1 MAKRV
6 FALHF
11 TAPRKDKDRPFTPNA
26 RIAVKNFVQDTA
38 DGLPFIGAGAR
49 FEKLDRVVDDLIRDL
64 KRIRKEA
71 RRRFED
77 FDNQRKKREKRKT
90 RKGK

>member
-11 TAPRKDKDRPFTPNA
+11 TAPRKDKDRPFRPNA
-26 RIAVKNFVQDTA
+26 RIAVKNFLQDAA
-38 DGLPFIGAGAR
+38 DGLPFVAAGSQ
-49 FEKLDRVVDDLIRDL
+49 FKKLDRAVDDLIKDL
-64 KRIRKEA
+64 KRVRKEA

-77 FDNQRKKREKRKT
+77 FDRQRRKRPKRKGT
-90 RKGK
+90 S